1 MEIGV
6 QAIFGPSDP
15 ILGTHVQSICDALDI
30 PHMESR
36 IDLTVD
42 AGSDPIAFAREFSIN
57 LHPTQPLVNAA
68 FLDLMSFLNWTR
80 VAIVYEHNYG
90 LLQLR
95 ELVRTPGLEVHVRH
109 ADPSSYTTVLH
120 DIKNKEIHN
129 LIVDTRA
136 DHMNEFLQ
144 GILQLQMNEYKYHYL
159 FTTFDLESFDL
170 DDFKYN
176 FVNITAFRLVD
187 VEDVGVREVLKDMDR
202 YHAAQQRRQ
211 LFGNR
216 TRTIEVSLLLCLFY
230 TFSESWAIIEKKNNF
245 FAFSTSPPKMVKS
258 DFLFGWFCSFA
269 EVRINR

>member
-1 MEIGV
+1 
-6 QAIFGPSDP
+6 
-15 ILGTHVQSICDALDI
+15 
-30 PHMESR
+30 MESR
-36 IDLTVD
+36 IDLAVD
-42 AGSDPIAFAREFSIN
+42 TGSDPIAIPREFSIN

-68 FLDLMSFLNWTR
+68 FLDLMNFLNWTR

-95 ELVRTPGLEVHVRH
+95 ELVRKPGLEVHVRH
-109 ADPSSYTTVLH
+109 ADPTSYVTVLN
-120 DIKNKEIHN
+120 DIKNKEIYN

-136 DHMNEFLQ
+136 DHMDEFLQ

-187 VEDVGVREVLKDMDR
+187 VEDVGVREILKDMDR

-216 TRTIEVSLLLCLFY
+216 TKTIEVSFFFFSY
-230 TFSESWAIIEKKNNF
+230 PFNKVVQTFSSKNRLEMR
-245 FAFSTSPPKMVKS
+245 K
-258 DFLFGWFCSFA
+258 
-269 EVRINR
+269 INTLIFH